1 MLEMK
6 TPIRLACALIA
17 ATAVAATTV
26 TACSPI
32 PARPEA
38 GGATP
43 SPDTASTTP
52 QQNNSRPA
60 GTIVVYTS
68 RAEALFKPVVAAF
81 NEEYP
86 EVTVTLLTG
95 QATELAARLL
105 EERNNPRADVYIST
119 DMLNMLSLADEGVFE
134 PNPSSAVM
142 SVPAEFRAE
151 DASWVA
157 LTLRLRVIMY
167 NTNLVQPDEL
177 PQSVLDLTDAKWK
190 GQVGS
195 SNSTNASMIAHLAVL
210 REQLGDAQTEAFIKG
225 LVANETQFFGGHTD
239 VRKAVGA
246 GELKL
251 GLVNHY
257 YYHLSKAEGAP
268 VGIVYPDQGDGQIG
282 MPVNTT
288 NAAIVKGAPHADL
301 ARLFI
306 DFMLSPR
313 GQQIY
318 AERNFE
324 YPVVPGVPLAE
335 GVPAR
340 DQFKLS
346 PVSLKSIYDQLAQ
359 TKALAQAAGLP

>member
-1 MLEMK
+1 MK
-6 TPIRLACALIA
+6 LKSSIHLACASIA
-17 ATAVAATTV
+17 AITVAA
-26 TACSPI
+26 CS
-32 PARPEA
+32 
-38 GGATP
+38 AT
-43 SPDTASTTP
+43 SLPDTQSTAP
-52 QQNNSRPA
+52 QKNTEPA
-60 GTIVVYTS
+60 GNIVVYTS

-86 EVTVTLLTG
+86 DVTVTLLTG

-105 EERNNPRADVYIST
+105 EERNTPRADVYIST
-119 DMLNMLSLADEGVFE
+119 DMLNMLSLAEQGVFE
-134 PNPSSAVM
+134 PNPSAAVM
-142 SVPAEFRAE
+142 AVPAEYRSE
-151 DASWVA
+151 DGSWVA

-167 NTNLVQPDEL
+167 NTTLVQSDEL
-177 PQSVLDLTDAKWK
+177 PQSVLDLTDTKWK
-190 GQVGS
+190 GQIGS
-195 SNSTNASMIAHLAVL
+195 SNSTNGSMIAHLAVL
-210 REQLGDAQTEAFIKG
+210 RAQLGDAQTESFIKG

-246 GELKL
+246 GELRL

-268 VGIVYPDQGDGQIG
+268 VGIVYPDQGDGQMG
-282 MPVNTT
+282 MVVNTT
-288 NAAIVKGAPHADL
+288 NAAIVKGAPHTDL

-324 YPVVPGVPLAE
+324 YPVVPGVSLAE
-335 GVPAR
+335 GVPPL

-346 PVSLKSIYDQLAQ
+346 LVSLKTIYDDLTQ
-359 TKALAQAAGLP
+359 TKALAQSAGLP

>member
-1 MLEMK
+1 MK
-6 TPIRLACALIA
+6 TPCHLAYRLIA
-17 ATAVAATTV
+17 TTAVAATAV
-26 TACSPI
+26 TACSPT

-43 SPDTASTTP
+43 SPGAASTP
-52 QQNNSRPA
+52 ALQNSKPA
-60 GTIVVYTS
+60 GNIVVYTS
-68 RAEALFKPVVAAF
+68 RAEALFKPVIAAF

-86 EVTVTLLTG
+86 DISVTLLTG

-105 EERNNPRADVYIST
+105 EERNTPKADVYIST

-134 PNPSSAVM
+134 PNPSPAVM
-142 SVPAEFRAE
+142 SVPAEFRGE

-195 SNSTNASMIAHLAVL
+195 SNSTNGSMVAHLTVL

-268 VGIVYPDQGDGQIG
+268 VGIVYPDQGDGQMG
-282 MPVNTT
+282 MALNTT
-288 NAAIVKGAPHADL
+288 NAAVVKGAPHADL

-313 GQQIY
+313 GQQVY

-324 YPVVPGVPLAE
+324 YPIVPGIPLAE

-346 PVSLKSIYDQLAQ
+346 TVSLKSIYDQLAQ

>member
-1 MLEMK
+1 MLK
-6 TPIRLACALIA
+6 LNVPLHAACALL
-17 ATAVAATTV
+17 VALLV
-26 TACSPI
+26 SACS
-32 PARPEA
+32 AA
-38 GGATP
+38 P
-43 SPDTASTTP
+43 SPGASPTP
-52 QQNNSRPA
+52 QQDAKPA
-60 GTIVVYTS
+60 GEIVVYTS

-86 EVTVTLLTG
+86 EVSVTLLTG

-119 DMLNMLSLADEGVFE
+119 DMLNMLSLAEQGVFE
-134 PNPSSAVM
+134 PNPSAAVM
-142 SVPAEFRAE
+142 AVPAEYRGE
-151 DASWVA
+151 DGSWVA

-167 NTNLVQPDEL
+167 NTGLVQPADL

-190 GQVGS
+190 GQVGAA
-195 SNSTNASMIAHLAVL
+195 NSTNGSMIAHLAVL
-210 REQLGDAQTEAFIKG
+210 REQLGDAQTESFVRG

-268 VGIVYPDQGDGQIG
+268 VGIVYPDQGDGQMG
-282 MPVNTT
+282 MPANTT
-288 NAAIVKGAPHADL
+288 NAAIVKGTRRADL

-324 YPVVPGVPLAE
+324 YPVVPGVALAE
-335 GVPAR
+335 GVPAL
-340 DQFKLS
+340 DQFRLS

>member
-1 MLEMK
+1 MLK
-6 TPIRLACALIA
+6 LKPSIHLACASIA
-17 ATAVAATTV
+17 AITVAA
-26 TACSPI
+26 CS
-32 PARPEA
+32 
-38 GGATP
+38 AT
-43 SPDTASTTP
+43 SLPDTQSTAP
-52 QQNNSRPA
+52 QKNTEPA
-60 GTIVVYTS
+60 GNIVVYTS

-86 EVTVTLLTG
+86 DVTVTLLTG

-105 EERNNPRADVYIST
+105 EERNIPRADVYVST
-119 DMLNMLSLADEGVFE
+119 DMLNMLSLAEQDMFE
-134 PNPSSAVM
+134 SNPSAAVM
-142 SVPAEFRAE
+142 AVPAEYRSE
-151 DASWVA
+151 DGSWVA

-167 NTNLVQPDEL
+167 NTTLVQPDGL
-177 PQSVLDLTDAKWK
+177 PQSVLDLTDTKWK

-195 SNSTNASMIAHLAVL
+195 SNSTNGSMIAHLAVL
-210 REQLGDAQTEAFIKG
+210 REQLGDAQTESFIKG
-225 LVANETQFFGGHTD
+225 LVANETRFFGGHTD

-246 GELKL
+246 GELRL

-268 VGIVYPDQGDGQIG
+268 VGIVYPDQGDGQMG
-282 MPVNTT
+282 MVVNTT
-288 NAAIVKGAPHADL
+288 NAAIVKGAPHTDL

-324 YPVVPGVPLAE
+324 YPVVPGVSLAE
-335 GVPAR
+335 GVPPL

-346 PVSLKSIYDQLAQ
+346 LVSLKTIYDDLTQ
-359 TKALAQAAGLP
+359 TKALAQSAGLP

>member
-1 MLEMK
+1 MLTLK
-6 TPIRLACALIA
+6 IPIRLACASLV
-17 ATAVAATTV
+17 ATLVAA
-26 TACSPI
+26 CSAA
-32 PARPEA
+32 PARLGA
-38 GGATP
+38 GSATP
-43 SPDTASTTP
+43 LPDAPSTP
-52 QQNNSRPA
+52 QQGNARAA
-60 GTIVVYTS
+60 GAIVVYTS
-68 RAEALFKPVVAAF
+68 RAEALFKPVVEAF
-81 NEEYP
+81 NQEYP
-86 EVTVTLLTG
+86 DVSVTLLTG

-119 DMLNMLSLADEGVFE
+119 DMLNMLSLAEQGVFE
-134 PNPSSAVM
+134 PNPSAAVM
-142 SVPAEFRAE
+142 AVPAEYRGE

-167 NTNLVQPDEL
+167 NTNLVPPDDL

-195 SNSTNASMIAHLAVL
+195 SNSTNGSMVAHLAVL
-210 REQLGDAQTEAFIKG
+210 REQLGDAQAELFIKG

-268 VGIVYPDQGDGQIG
+268 VGIVYPDQGDGQMG
-282 MPVNTT
+282 MPVNST

-324 YPVVPGVPLAE
+324 YPVAPGVALAE
-335 GVPAR
+335 GVPAL

-346 PVSLKSIYDQLAQ
+346 RVSLKSIYDQLAQ
-359 TKALAQAAGLP
+359 TRALAQAAGLP

>member
-1 MLEMK
+1 MLKLK
-6 TPIRLACALIA
+6 TPIHLACALA
-17 ATAVAATTV
+17 AAIVVAA
-26 TACSPI
+26 CSAPSAPDAPST
-32 PARPEA
+32 PAKEQA
-38 GGATP
+38 A
-43 SPDTASTTP
+43 
-52 QQNNSRPA
+52 PA
-60 GTIVVYTS
+60 GSIVVYTS

-86 EVTVTLLTG
+86 NVTVTLLTG

-105 EERNNPRADVYIST
+105 EERKNPRADVYIST
-119 DMLNMLSLADEGVFE
+119 DMLNMLSLAEQGMFE
-134 PNPSSAVM
+134 PNPSAAVM
-142 SVPAEFRAE
+142 AVPAEYRSE
-151 DASWVA
+151 DGSWVA
-157 LTLRLRVIMY
+157 LTLRLRAIMY
-167 NTNLVQPDEL
+167 NTTLVQPDEL
-177 PQSVLDLTDAKWK
+177 PQSVLDLADAKWK

-195 SNSTNASMIAHLAVL
+195 ANSTNGAMIAHLAVL
-210 REQLGDAQTEAFIKG
+210 REKLGDAQTESFIKG
-225 LVANETQFFGGHTD
+225 LTANDTQFFGGHTD

-268 VGIVYPDQGDGQIG
+268 VGIVYPDQGEGQMG

-288 NAAIVKGAPHADL
+288 NAALVKGAPHADL

-306 DFMLSPR
+306 EFMLSPR

-324 YPVVPGVPLAE
+324 YPVVPGVALAE
-335 GVPAR
+335 GVPAL

-346 PVSLKSIYDQLAQ
+346 PVSLKAIYDDLAQ
-359 TKALAQAAGLP
+359 TKALAQSAGLP